1 MNPFKYGEFASGDG
15 FCNRKP
21 EIKRLHQA
29 FKDGQ
34 SIILISPRRWGKS
47 SLVDESLSRY
57 KSGKIMVIKID
68 CFGKRSADELYVS
81 LLQTSLKASSTKLQ
95 EISNTVKK
103 LISGV
108 MPYISFSTGPTDEV
122 KISFSSTPDK
132 IDVSAV
138 LDLPQKLAKEKGI
151 RVVVCIDEFQKIAEW
166 PDGNLILEK
175 LRAHWQKHPDVSYC
189 LYGSQR
195 HLMSVLFTNSS
206 QPFYRFG
213 ETIFLQKIDREE
225 WITFIVERFET
236 SGKKITPQLAMLI
249 ANKAACHS
257 YYVQYL
263 SRLSWNNTD
272 KSVTE
277 EIINQSF
284 EDLLNDQVNI
294 FQRITD
300 RLTQYQI
307 NYMKAFCQG
316 ESKFSSMKVLKD
328 YNLGSPG
335 NIKRI
340 EKVMEDLEIIDYS
353 EGKPFFTDPFFEPLF
368 RKFFISE

>member
-1 MNPFKYGEFASGDG
+1 MNPFKYGEFASGAG

-29 FKDGQ
+29 FHDGQ

-47 SLVDESLSRY
+47 SLVDEALNRY
-57 KSGKIMVIKID
+57 KGGKLLVIKID
-68 CFGKRSADELYVS
+68 CFGKRSAEEFYLA
-81 LLQTSLKASSTKLQ
+81 LLQTSLKSSSTKLQ

-103 LISGV
+103 FLSGIV
-108 MPYISFSTGPTDEV
+108 PYISFSTGPADEV
-122 KISFSSTPDK
+122 KISFSSVPDK
-132 IDVSAV
+132 IDASAI
-138 LDLPQKLAKEKGI
+138 LDLPQKIAVEKGV

-166 PDGNLILEK
+166 NDGNSILER
-175 LRAHWQKHPDVSYC
+175 LRSQWQKHPDVSYC

-195 HLMSVLFTNSS
+195 HLMAALFTDSS

-213 ETIFLQKIDREE
+213 ETIFLQKIKREE
-225 WITFIVERFET
+225 WVHFIIERFEK
-236 SGKKITPQLAMLI
+236 SGKKIEKSLAELL
-249 ANKAACHS
+249 ADKAACHS

-263 SRLSWNNTD
+263 SRLTWNNTE
-272 KSVTE
+272 KIVTE
-277 EIINQSF
+277 DIVNQSF
-284 EDLLNDQVNI
+284 ADLLNDQVNI
-294 FQRITD
+294 FQRITE

-307 NYMKAFCQG
+307 NYLKAFCQG
-316 ESKFSSMKVLKD
+316 ETKFSSTKVLKE

-353 EGKPFFTDPFFEPLF
+353 EEEAFFTDPFFEPLF
-368 RKFFISE
+368 RKFFL

>member
-1 MNPFKYGEFASGDG
+1 MNPFKYGEFAAGDR
-15 FCNRKP
+15 FCNRKS

-47 SLVDESLSRY
+47 SLVDEALNRY
-57 KSGKIMVIKID
+57 KGSKLMVIKID
-68 CFGKRSADELYVS
+68 CFGKRSADELYVA
-81 LLQTSLKASSTKLQ
+81 LLQSSLRSSSSKLQ

-108 MPYISFSTGPTDEV
+108 TPYISFSTGPADEV

-138 LDLPQKLAKEKGI
+138 LDLPQKLAKEKDI
-151 RVVVCIDEFQKIAEW
+151 CVVVCIDEFQKIAEW

-175 LRAHWQKHPDVSYC
+175 LRSHWQKHTNVSYC
-189 LYGSQR
+189 LYGSKR
-195 HLMSVLFTNSS
+195 HLMAALFTNSS

-213 ETIFLQKIDREE
+213 ETIFLQKINREE
-225 WITFIVERFET
+225 WTSFIVDRFER
-236 SGKKITPQLAMLI
+236 SGKKITPPLAGLI
-249 ANKAACHS
+249 ADKAACHS

-263 SRLSWNNTD
+263 SRLCWSNTD
-272 KSVTE
+272 KTVTE
-277 EIINQSF
+277 HIIDQSF
-284 EDLLNDQVNI
+284 KDLLNDQVNI
-294 FQRITD
+294 FQRITE

-307 NYMKAFCQG
+307 NYLKAFCQG

-340 EKVMEDLEIIDYS
+340 EHVMEDLEIIDYS

-368 RKFFISE
+368 RRFFT

>member
-1 MNPFKYGEFASGDG
+1 MNPFKYGEFASGEG
-15 FCNRKP
+15 FCNRKS

-47 SLVDESLSRY
+47 SLVDEALSRY
-57 KSGKIMVIKID
+57 KGNKLIVIKLD
-68 CFGKRSADELYVS
+68 CFGKRAADEFYLS
-81 LLQTSLKASSTKLQ
+81 LLQTTLKASSTKLQ

-132 IDVSAV
+132 IDSSAV
-138 LDLPQKLAKEKGI
+138 LDLPQKLAKERNT
-151 RVVVCIDEFQKIAEW
+151 RVVVCIDEFQKIGEW
-166 PDGNLILEK
+166 SDGNLVLEK
-175 LRAHWQKHPDVSYC
+175 LRSHWQKHPDVSYC

-195 HLMSVLFTNSS
+195 HLMSVLFTDST

-225 WITFIVERFET
+225 WVSFIADRFET
-236 SGKKITPQLAMLI
+236 SGKKITSQLAGLI
-249 ANKAACHS
+249 ADKAAFHS

-263 SRLSWNNTD
+263 SRLCWNNTE
-272 KSVTE
+272 KNVTE

-284 EDLLNDQVNI
+284 DDLLNDQVNI
-294 FQRITD
+294 FQRITE
-300 RLTQYQI
+300 RLTHYQV
-307 NYMKAFCQG
+307 NYIKAFCQG
-316 ESKFSSMKVLKD
+316 ETKFSSMKVLKD

-368 RKFFISE
+368 RRFFITE